1 MFESKPNDQNGTLFE
16 IWSQQR
22 PLNVT
27 FFQDWWN
34 STDKL
39 IDENATYYDQWHS
52 DYYLEEAFGMRYM
65 KDLALNGLIRLSVN
79 Q

>member
-1 MFESKPNDQNGTLFE
+1 M

-34 STDKL
+34 STEKL
-39 IDENATYYDQWHS
+39 IDENSTYYDQWYS
-52 DYYLEEAFGMRYM
+52 DYYLEEASGMRLM
-65 KDLALNGLIRLSVN
+65 KDLESGGLIRLSVN